1 MNENNENETEYH
13 ENENNETANS
23 PPDSI
28 PWNDTTWN
36 PVRGCSAVSPGC
48 DHCYAAR
55 IATRGRGVPG
65 HAYEQGF
72 TPRTVPENLDQ
83 PMKWKRPR
91 RILVTSMGDLFH
103 ESIDDD
109 FIARVFDAMNDA
121 NWHTYQV
128 LTKRAERMRDFT
140 SRVGPLHPH
149 IWLGVSVE
157 NRAHGLPRVDLLR
170 DIPAAVRFLCIEP
183 LLEDLGELDLTGIHW
198 VSVAGE
204 SGPHARR
211 MEHEWVQ
218 SIQRQCEAQS
228 VPFYFKGWGGFRRDE
243 SGRVL
248 DGRTWEQFPQ
258 LPSL

>member
-1 MNENNENETEYH
+1 MSENNENNENDH
-13 ENENNETANS
+13 QNENTA
-23 PPDSI
+23 PDSM

-83 PMKWKRPR
+83 PVKWKRPR

-109 FIARVFDAMNDA
+109 FIGRVFEVMYTAD
-121 NWHTYQV
+121 WHVYQV
-128 LTKRAERMRDFT
+128 LTKRAERLLDIT
-140 SRVGPLHPH
+140 SRLPRERVLQPH

-157 NRAHGLPRVDLLR
+157 DRAHGVPRIDVLR
-170 DIPAAVRFLCIEP
+170 DVPAAVRFLCIEP
-183 LLEDLGELDLTGIHW
+183 LLEDLGELDLAGIHW

-204 SGPHARR
+204 SGPHARP
-211 MEHEWVQ
+211 MQHEWVQ
-218 SIQRQCEAQS
+218 SIRRQCEAQN
-228 VPFYFKGWGGFRRDE
+228 VPFYFKGWGGRNRVE

-258 LPSL
+258 LPSP